1 MMSLRKHITD
11 GVSIL
16 GLFYSHKKKFSA
28 SFMYSIY
35 IFILYIYIYIFILC
49 VTFIV
54 KILYLGNICD
64 DQLYG
69 KKSEGKDIDPSVS
82 AEVKM
87 IDVG

>member
-1 MMSLRKHITD
+1 MVSAFLD
-11 GVSIL
+11 CSIL
-16 GLFYSHKKKFSA
+16 IKRNFLQVFC
-28 SFMYSIY
+28 
-35 IFILYIYIYIFILC
+35 ILC